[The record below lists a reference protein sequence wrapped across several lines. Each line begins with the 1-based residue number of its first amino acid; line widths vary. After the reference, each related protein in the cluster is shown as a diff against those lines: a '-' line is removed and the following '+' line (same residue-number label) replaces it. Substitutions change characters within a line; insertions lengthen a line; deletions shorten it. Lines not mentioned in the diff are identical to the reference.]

1 LRRAAPGRLLKL
13 FRVNKEDGG
22 GRWLINVV
30 ELFRSAKVKVE
41 RYRGARILF
50 PWMESLELGMVG
62 RFARNDYDD
71 ASIVGALDEMLAV

>member
-1 LRRAAPGRLLKL
+1 
-13 FRVNKEDGG
+13 
-22 GRWLINVV
+22 LINDDVV